1 MRRYRFDA
9 RDMDPAPA
17 SVPRLTLSPVSEIV
31 RAKPWGCDMD
41 VQVKL
46 SLQGG
51 HAWDFCCDEDDPIVF
66 GLVSS
71 LPGANLGTHATPD
84 GLIQVQ
90 TRAGRLYITRSSLIG
105 VEIIPIADASVTDR
119 LDRFVVPSS
128 GFSGGMAAP
137 SPFVSVPAILS
148 KDVHGALL
156 EHALGQHGATP
167 QAAADVLR
175 LDLGAFG
182 KDVEKAFQAFLE
194 KSRSAFNLAA
204 EQAFHIES
212 KLFALGDAQAL
223 PTAARPEDV
232 LTFVYHFHKSPRA
245 FTGSG
250 VRLFDGQTD
259 NGMLRASDSFRDLE
273 IKDNALLVFPSYVVC
288 AGLPVH
294 CPTKA
299 FADGLFAVRG
309 TLRKGAAA

>member
-1 MRRYRFDA
+1 
-9 RDMDPAPA
+9 
-17 SVPRLTLSPVSEIV
+17 
-31 RAKPWGCDMD
+31 MD

-71 LPGANLGTHATPD
+71 LPGANLGSHATPD

-105 VEIIPIADASVTDR
+105 VEIVPIADASVTDR
-119 LDRFVVPSS
+119 HDRFVVPSS

-137 SPFVSVPAILS
+137 SPFVSAPAMLS
-148 KDVHGALL
+148 KDVHHALL
-156 EHALGQHGATP
+156 EHALGQHGATA
-167 QAAADVLR
+167 QGSDEVVR
-175 LDLGAFG
+175 LDLGSLG
-182 KDVEKAFQAFLE
+182 KDVENAFQACLE

-204 EQAFHIES
+204 DQAFHIECE
-212 KLFALGDAQAL
+212 LFALGDAQAL
-223 PTAARPEDV
+223 PMAARPEDV
-232 LTFVYHFHKSPRA
+232 LCFVYHFHKSPKA

-250 VRLFDGQTD
+250 IRLFDGQTD
-259 NGMLRASDSFRDLE
+259 NGMIRASDSFRDLE
-273 IKDNALLVFPSYVVC
+273 IKDNALLMFPSYVVC

-294 CPTKA
+294 CPTKV

-309 TLRKGAAA
+309 RLRKGAAA

>member
-1 MRRYRFDA
+1 
-9 RDMDPAPA
+9 
-17 SVPRLTLSPVSEIV
+17 
-31 RAKPWGCDMD
+31 MD
-41 VQVKL
+41 VRVKL

-71 LPGANLGTHATPD
+71 LPGANLGSHAPPD

-90 TRAGRLYITRSSLIG
+90 TRTGRLYITRASLIG
-105 VEIIPIADASVTDR
+105 VEIVPIAEASTTGG

-137 SPFVSVPAILS
+137 SPFVSAPAILP

-167 QAAADVLR
+167 QAAGGVLR
-175 LDLGAFG
+175 LDLGAFQG
-182 KDVEKAFQAFLE
+182 DLEKAFRACLE
-194 KSRSAFNLAA
+194 KSRSAFKLAA
-204 EQAFHIES
+204 DQAFHVES
-212 KLFALGDAQAL
+212 ELFALGDAQAL
-223 PTAARPEDV
+223 PIAARPEDV
-232 LTFVYHFHKSPRA
+232 LCFVYHFHKSPKA

-250 VRLFDGQTD
+250 IRLFDGQTD
-259 NGMLRASDSFRDLE
+259 NGMLRASDSFRDLA

-309 TLRKGAAA
+309 MLRKGTAA